1 MKREEEEKRG
11 RREDE
16 AMRIRESAL
25 RRAAGASVA
34 LRTGVLM
41 SDAVLVTVP
50 VGLQIH

>member
-11 RREDE
+11 REEE
-16 AMRIRESAL
+16 AMRIRGAL
-25 RRAAGASVA
+25 RRASGASVA

-50 VGLQIH
+50 VGPQIH

>member
-11 RREDE
+11 REE
-16 AMRIRESAL
+16 AMRIRGAL

-50 VGLQIH
+50 VGPQIH